1 MHTTRH
7 NRPAAVRSCR
17 VARPIDVVGQRKP
30 YARRSLGRDD
40 GLPAGV
46 LGNSTSFEMPSDGL
60 VMGRRLKPIHRTGDK
75 DMPRQTP
82 SPDQANHLYQRS
94 LAEALV
100 ASLGFDAALE
110 ACQNNGWQGVLGVLL
125 AELRHSS
132 PATA

>member
-1 MHTTRH
+1 M
-7 NRPAAVRSCR
+7 S
-17 VARPIDVVGQRKP
+17 
-30 YARRSLGRDD
+30 
-40 GLPAGV
+40 
-46 LGNSTSFEMPSDGL
+46 
-60 VMGRRLKPIHRTGDK
+60 
-75 DMPRQTP
+75 RQTP
-82 SPDQANHLYQRS
+82 SPDEANHLYQRS